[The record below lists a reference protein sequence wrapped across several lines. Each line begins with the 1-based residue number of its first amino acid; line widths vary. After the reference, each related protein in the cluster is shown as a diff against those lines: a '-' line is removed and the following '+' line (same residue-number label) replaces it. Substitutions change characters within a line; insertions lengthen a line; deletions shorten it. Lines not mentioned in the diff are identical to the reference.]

1 MKKLIC
7 GIGLAG
13 VCAVTL
19 AAAQNPRIAVSLVGC
34 VRQGAD
40 ADTFVLL
47 NVKELANGQPVPAT
61 ATYWLS
67 STKGLAQHIGHK
79 LQVDGS
85 YSPDRD
91 AGKTAKV
98 KVETDQQT
106 GELRVKLENGAKK
119 VEGKTPTPVGTA
131 GTVVKA
137 QIERPYR
144 RLEVDGIRMVAPT
157 CEQ

>member
-7 GIGLAG
+7 GIGLASI
-13 VCAVTL
+13 CTIAL
-19 AAAQNPRIAVSLVGC
+19 AAAPNTRIAVSLVAC
-34 VRQGAD
+34 ARQGA
-40 ADTFVLL
+40 AANTFVLL
-47 NVKELANGQPVPAT
+47 NVKELVNGQPIPAT

-67 STKGLAQHIGHK
+67 STKGLSQHIGHT

-106 GELRVKLENGAKK
+106 GELKVKLENGGKK
-119 VEGKTPTPVGTA
+119 VEGTTPTPVGTA
-131 GTVVKA
+131 GVVKA
-137 QIERPYR
+137 EFERPYR
-144 RLEVDGIRMVAPT
+144 RLEVDGIRMIAPS
-157 CEQ
+157 CRE

>member
-7 GIGLAG
+7 GIGLATICG
-13 VCAVTL
+13 LAL
-19 AAAQNPRIAVSLVGC
+19 AAAADTRIAVSLVGC

-40 ADTFVLL
+40 ANTFVLM
-47 NVKELANGQPVPAT
+47 NVKELVNGQPVPAT

-67 STKGLAQHIGHK
+67 STKGLSKHIGHR

-85 YSPDRD
+85 YSPERD

-106 GELRVKLENGAKK
+106 GELKVKLEDGGRN
-119 VEGKTPTPVGTA
+119 VEGTAPTPVGTA
-131 GTVVKA
+131 GVATSA
-137 QIERPYR
+137 FERPYR
-144 RLEVDGIRMVAPT
+144 RLEVGEIRMIAPS
-157 CEQ
+157 CRG